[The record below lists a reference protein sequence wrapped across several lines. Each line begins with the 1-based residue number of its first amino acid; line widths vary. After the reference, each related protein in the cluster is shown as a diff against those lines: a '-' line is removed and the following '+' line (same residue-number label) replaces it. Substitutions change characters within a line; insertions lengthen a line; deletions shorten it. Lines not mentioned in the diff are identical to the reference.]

1 MPANRNALIRYKTI
15 DNCLRNRSRK
25 WTLVDLIDKVSDA
38 LYEYEGIDKGISKR
52 TIQLDI
58 QFMRS
63 DKLGYN
69 APIIVVDRKYYTY
82 EDPEYSITNLP
93 LSRQDLTQLNDAVE
107 LLKQFHGFSHFRE
120 LDGMVQKLEDHVSS
134 QKEMRSPIIHFDKN
148 ENLKG
153 LQFID
158 GIYKAILGKKV
169 MVIAYKSFKARKPGD
184 IKFHAYLLKEYNN
197 RWFVVGH
204 AEGNSQLMTLALDR
218 IVSIKTVEKVP
229 YKSLHSFNPET
240 FYKDIIGV
248 TVNTGD
254 PVETVELFIKR
265 SNAPYVITKPLHHTQ
280 EIISKSREGILIRIN
295 VKLNYELEREILGFG
310 ESIIVM
316 KPERLKRKIA
326 KRLKQGVKNYIES
339 GE

>member
-25 WTLVDLIDKVSDA
+25 WTLQDLIDKVSNA

-93 LSRQDLTQLNDAVE
+93 LSQQDLTQLNDAVE
-107 LLKQFHGFSHFRE
+107 LLKQFHGFTHFRE

-158 GIYKAILGKKV
+158 IIYKAIQEKKV
-169 MVIAYKSFKARKPGD
+169 LQISYQSFKARQPGD
-184 IKFHAYLLKEYNN
+184 IYLHAYLLKEYNN

-204 AEGNSQLMTLALDR
+204 SESNPKLLTLALDR
-218 IVSIKTVEKVP
+218 IVSVKTLESIP
-229 YKSLHSFNPET
+229 YKHLNSFNPDN

-254 PVETVELFIKR
+254 PVETVELFVKR
-265 SNAPYVITKPLHHTQ
+265 RNAPYVITKPLHHSQ
-280 EIISKSREGILIRIN
+280 EVLSKSKEGVLIRIN
-295 VKLNYELEREILGFG
+295 VKLNYELEREILGYG
-310 ESIIVM
+310 ESIIVVR
-316 KPERLKRKIA
+316 PDRLKRKIA
-326 KRLKQGVKNYIES
+326 QRLKQGVNNYADSE
-339 GE
+339 E

>member
-1 MPANRNALIRYKTI
+1 
-15 DNCLRNRSRK
+15 
-25 WTLVDLIDKVSDA
+25 IDKVSDA
-38 LYEYEGIDKGISKR
+38 LDEYEGIDKGISKR
-52 TIQLDI
+52 TIQLDL

-69 APIIVVDRKYYTY
+69 TPIIVVDRKFYTY
-82 EDPEYSITNLP
+82 EDPDYSITNLP
-93 LSRQDLTQLNDAVE
+93 LSQQDLSQLNDAVE
-107 LLKQFHGFSHFRE
+107 LLKQFHGFTHFRD

-148 ENLKG
+148 EHLKG

-158 GIYKAILGKKV
+158 EIYKAILKKKV
-169 MVIAYKSFKARKPGD
+169 LQLTYQSFKARQPGE
-184 IKFHAYLLKEYNN
+184 IILHAYLLKEYNN
-197 RWFVVGH
+197 RWFVVGQSESH
-204 AEGNSQLMTLALDR
+204 PKLLTLALDR
-218 IVSIKTVEKVP
+218 MVSINTLETIPFKHYNT
-229 YKSLHSFNPET
+229 FNPDT

-254 PVETVELFIKR
+254 PVETVELFVKR
-265 SNAPYVITKPLHHTQ
+265 RNAPYVITKPLHHSQ
-280 EIISKSREGILIRIN
+280 EILSKSKEGILIRIH

-316 KPERLKRKIA
+316 KPEGLKQRITQRLT
-326 KRLKQGVKNYIES
+326 QGVKNYTES